1 MGAHAAQQNLRV
13 VSVGAEA
20 AGIAEGARE
29 GGAPAVEH
37 FDQYEDAARWLRE
50 TLRAGDVVLFK
61 GSRTAAVEQVM
72 NQVFPE
78 N

>member
-1 MGAHAAQQNLRV
+1 M

-29 GGAPAVEH
+29 GGAPEVEH

-50 TLRAGDVVLFK
+50 TLQVGDVILFK
-61 GSRTAAVEQVM
+61 GSRAAAVERVM

-78 N
+78 NEN